1 MTPLGWV
8 VALGL
13 VAFPILFGYAYL
25 DYRRGNR
32 IRPALVRSYG
42 IGAVGFAMLLQRA
55 ADRWLTT
62 PVDDAVA
69 AISLLVLV
77 GGIYAVYR
85 GYTDGDEGDA
95 DGTGDPAGHDD

>member
-42 IGAVGFAMLLQRA
+42 IGAVGFAILLQQA
-55 ADRWLTT
+55 AERWLAT
-62 PVDDAVA
+62 PVDDTVAVL
-69 AISLLVLV
+69 SFVVLA
-77 GGIYAVYR
+77 GGIYAIYR
-85 GYTDGDEGDA
+85 GYTNE
-95 DGTGDPAGHDD
+95 DGTDPDECGDSAGSNG